1 MTAKAHY
8 TDRVVTSVG
17 CSVQHCKFQEE
28 GHCAADHI
36 DVQNRT
42 AETKGETFCD
52 TFTPKS
58 MI

>member
-1 MTAKAHY
+1 MAHH
-8 TDRVVTSVG
+8 TERIVTSVG
-17 CSVQHCKFQEE
+17 CNVQHCKFQEQ

-58 MI
+58 LI